1 MIDAPPPPPLH
12 AFHTTQVQTVT
23 VDLYDEDKR
32 GSENLNDHSFQ
43 GRVQFT
49 LGELF
54 SGEGTKMSL
63 ELANEKSRAKK
74 HGTITIAGELVE
86 ASSDFL
92 TLQLCG
98 MKLANKDGWGI
109 TNKSDPFFI
118 IKKAR
123 EDGSWIQVHKSE
135 HVWDNLNPVWKPS
148 TMSVQAICNGDI
160 HRPLKIEVW
169 DWDKNGGHDAMG
181 TVDTTLSAIMSKEP
195 MLVYETIQ
203 KKGKPDKFKQSGH
216 LIALEANVVKRHTF
230 LEYIKSGWELDM
242 MVAEPETTKHKPQ
255 STNNNFGTT

>member
-1 MIDAPPPPPLH
+1 MI
-12 AFHTTQVQTVT
+12 VK
-23 VDLYDEDKR
+23 LYDEDKR
-32 GSENLNDHSFQ
+32 GSKHLRDHSFQ
-43 GRVQFT
+43 GGVQFT

-54 SGEGTKMSL
+54 SQHGNSMTL
-63 ELANEKSRAKK
+63 ELVNDASKRKQ
-74 HGTITIAGELVE
+74 GTVTISGEEVE
-86 ASSDFL
+86 ASSEFL

-98 MKLANKDGWGI
+98 KKLANKDGWGI
-109 TNKSDPFFI
+109 TNKSDPFFT
-118 IKKAR
+118 IKRSR

-181 TVDTTLSAIMSKEP
+181 TVDTTLSAIISKEP
-195 MLVYETIQ
+195 MPVYEKQ
-203 KKGKPDKFKQSGH
+203 KKGKPDKQSGK
-216 LIALEANVVKRHTF
+216 LIALEANVVKRPTF